1 MRRIPS
7 LFLECFWVN
16 FISIRFQFLFL
27 FSQLRETISSV
38 TLASKHVP
46 AHWLK
51 LTERNVFYNF
61 GVEQQQQT
69 SNWKWNWNLNIKL
82 KMKLKLKH
90 QIETET
96 HCYWNLKHQTKTLVN
111 VQNNKPKNT
120 FLRFIRDKQGG
131 KHQTE
136 TKTGTSNWNRTWNS
150 LLIKLKTYGSTKK
163 FDVIRKKNIG
173 SSFWVFLWD
182 SIPKFL
188 IKLRIYS
195 PVWILKTGCITSKAT
210 GA

>member
-1 MRRIPS
+1 MFYWRLLKYKLNLREWEE
-7 LFLECFWVN
+7 FLLCFLNVFEW
-16 FISIRFQFLFL
+16 ISFQFNFNFFSFS

-51 LTERNVFYNF
+51 LTERNVFDNF

-120 FLRFIRDKQGG
+120 FLRFIRDKQDQH
-131 KHQTE
+131 KNTIWWSYNCL
-136 TKTGTSNWNRTWNS
+136 TKLGS
-150 LLIKLKTYGSTKK
+150 LSE
-163 FDVIRKKNIG
+163 
-173 SSFWVFLWD
+173 
-182 SIPKFL
+182 
-188 IKLRIYS
+188 
-195 PVWILKTGCITSKAT
+195 
-210 GA
+210 